1 MDKYIVV
8 TTLCNNKDIAN
19 KIINTLLE
27 KKLVAGAQLSTVY
40 SKYWWNDKLE
50 ECEEYKI
57 EKMKLILIYI
67 NDSIQFIF
75 LTLKN

>member
-1 MDKYIVV
+1 MNKYKIEY
-8 TTLCNNKDIAN
+8 
-19 KIINTLLE
+19 IINI
-27 KKLVAGAQLSTVY
+27 Y
-40 SKYWWNDKLE
+40 Y
-50 ECEEYKI
+50 YKI